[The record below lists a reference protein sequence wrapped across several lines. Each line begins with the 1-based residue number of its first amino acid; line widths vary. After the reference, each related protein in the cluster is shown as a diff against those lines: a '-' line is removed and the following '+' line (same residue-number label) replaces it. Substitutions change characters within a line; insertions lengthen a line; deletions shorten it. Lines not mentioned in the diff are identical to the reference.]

1 VFEIGGGGLLLIM
14 ELMGG

>member
-1 VFEIGGGGLLLIM
+1 VLEIGGGGLLLIK